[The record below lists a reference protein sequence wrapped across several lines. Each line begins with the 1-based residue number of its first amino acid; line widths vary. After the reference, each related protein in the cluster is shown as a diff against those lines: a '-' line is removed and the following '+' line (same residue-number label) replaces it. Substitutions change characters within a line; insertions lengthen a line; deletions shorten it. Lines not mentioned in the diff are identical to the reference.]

1 MLADP
6 QVVTVNSVAKS
17 MPKVSSNGTT
27 AVYKMA
33 DETYRLD
40 VSHQTS
46 KGRIRS
52 LAKVTQRAVVAD
64 PLTSVN
70 DYELLSIHCVIDRP
84 EVGFT
89 STQVD
94 QLVAGLKTWL
104 DSTMVGK
111 LYGQES

>member
-1 MLADP
+1 MLSDP
-6 QVVTVNSVAKS
+6 QTVTVNSVAKV
-17 MPKVSSNGTT
+17 MPKVSTNGTST
-27 AVYKMA
+27 LYKLA

-40 VSHQTS
+40 VSHQKS

-64 PLTSVN
+64 PLTAVN
-70 DYELLSIHCVIDRP
+70 DYEELSIHVVIDRP

-89 STQVD
+89 SAQVD
-94 QLVAGLKTWL
+94 QLRAGLAAWL
-104 DSTMVGK
+104 DSTMTGK